1 MSLQTAQARLN
12 DASRQLRLQW
22 TRVAETWRDAQ
33 SKAFQKQQMEPLE
46 VHLRQAQAAMNQM
59 NDVINRAMR
68 DCAS

>member
-22 TRVAETWRDAQ
+22 TRIGETWRDPQ

-46 VHLRQAQAAMNQM
+46 ADLRQAQAAMNQM
-59 NDVINRAMR
+59 NEVLNRATR